1 MQCIVLCV
9 AVNVAE
15 YDAVVCVAV
24 RVAVCFTGCCCFFV
38 AGVAGC
44 GTGCGAGC
52 AAGVLQGVLQG
63 V

>member
-9 AVNVAE
+9 AVGVAE
-15 YDAVVCVAV
+15 YDGVVCVAV
-24 RVAVCFTGCCCFFV
+24 RVAVSVTGCCCFFV

-52 AAGVLQGVLQG
+52 AEGVL
-63 V
+63 